1 MDMLNLKQKCPVGE
15 KKTQILKSMIQGKK
29 STQNT
34 CLYFVCIH
42 IYVIK
47 LENMHDEEKEKQLW
61 HPETAWTL
69 TSSLDA
75 IINEYDA

>member
-1 MDMLNLKQKCPVGE
+1 MEWEKGMNQIYIKNGYVKSQTKVSVGE

-47 LENMHDEEKEKQLW
+47 LENMHDEEKEKQL
-61 HPETAWTL
+61 
-69 TSSLDA
+69 
-75 IINEYDA
+75 